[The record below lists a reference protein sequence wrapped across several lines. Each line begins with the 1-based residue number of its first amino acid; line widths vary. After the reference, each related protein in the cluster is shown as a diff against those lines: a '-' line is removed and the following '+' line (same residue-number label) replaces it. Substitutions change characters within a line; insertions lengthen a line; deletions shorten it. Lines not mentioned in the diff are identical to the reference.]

1 MRYALSGWWILDIP
15 GDVFSLLAWFYSQ
28 WEPAAGVPM
37 GVGLTLSY
45 KSGQRALLPVSPS
58 GKSVV
63 FVWLTVKARGRQRVL
78 RMIQYYI
85 PGSELKA
92 FKMVSWDD
100 PWQWYLASNYTNRTP
115 YRKRYRLQFTNR
127 TSMCFYIS
135 DIVHLDASYM
145 WLSLCW
151 WDAIKVKMW
160 IKGPVLQ
167 RRRPAVRTAGI
178 HLSGR

>member
-1 MRYALSGWWILDIP
+1 
-15 GDVFSLLAWFYSQ
+15 
-28 WEPAAGVPM
+28 M

-63 FVWLTVKARGRQRVL
+63 LVWLTVKARGRQRVL

-100 PWQWYLASNYTNRTP
+100 P
-115 YRKRYRLQFTNR
+115 
-127 TSMCFYIS
+127 
-135 DIVHLDASYM
+135 
-145 WLSLCW
+145 
-151 WDAIKVKMW
+151 
-160 IKGPVLQ
+160 
-167 RRRPAVRTAGI
+167 
-178 HLSGR
+178 